1 MLTDTVS
8 EAVAMETNYTYH
20 VICFYKLQLHYKV
33 NLFPL

>member
-8 EAVAMETNYTYH
+8 EAVAMETNYTY
-20 VICFYKLQLHYKV
+20 KLQLHYKV